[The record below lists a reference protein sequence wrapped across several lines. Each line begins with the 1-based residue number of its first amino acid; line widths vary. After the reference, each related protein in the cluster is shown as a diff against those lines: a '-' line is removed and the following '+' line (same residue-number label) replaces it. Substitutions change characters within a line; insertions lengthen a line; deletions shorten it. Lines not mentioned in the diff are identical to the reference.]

1 MSSIKVK
8 GERLKVKG
16 LFILLSI
23 FIFQFSLSSC
33 DPDAKWSTKEVDIDM
48 SVNVVSAGYV
58 ECSFATN
65 KEAYYLIA
73 IQEADEGYDPMA
85 HQKQFMT
92 LALDSANVEY
102 LSWRHDQLVKGEF
115 NVAPFASH
123 SLQYGS
129 VTHFF
134 TGLLPGSD
142 YWIYA
147 FVVNPET
154 LQPVGKLYLQKVTT
168 TMESIMDIHFEYRVK
183 GMWDYIY
190 PIDSKNKI
198 YGSFP
203 YIATTCDS
211 LKMVDEDYGTD
222 SAAVAYFVFWALERF
237 LDPSKADVYYGV
249 RSVEND
255 GYQSAE
261 AFEQGHT
268 YYTAI
273 CGYDGSYKQATVYKF
288 TWTGESCNLYFVDT
302 DSTNLVNLF
311 RDKE

>member
-1 MSSIKVK
+1 MSNIKVK

-33 DPDAKWSTKEVDIDM
+33 DPEAKWSTKEVNIDM

-168 TMESIMDIHFEYRVK
+168 AMESIMDIHFEYRVK

-211 LKMVDEDYGTD
+211 LKMVDEEHGTD

-261 AFEQGHT
+261 TFEQGHT